1 MYYIIYNIIIVI
13 CIARLDILNHN
24 AMYVTHFKNVYR
36 FLIKF
41 NSSKY
46 YDHSFYV
53 RYKYIYTVV
62 FYKFID
68 DEIVEMKY

>member
-1 MYYIIYNIIIVI
+1 
-13 CIARLDILNHN
+13 
-24 AMYVTHFKNVYR
+24 MYVTHFKNVYR